1 MRRKHSDTH
10 LSQSAVLQRQ
20 SKVRIGHS
28 LLIRAAIVIG
38 LLGIALIGN
47 WIHRDG
53 IKDTHDGVMSFMD
66 VLYFTAVTT
75 TTVGYGDV
83 VPVSDSARFFD
94 TVVVTPIRIFIWL
107 IFLGSAYTFL
117 LQHTWEKARSKMIQK
132 ELTGHTIVA
141 GFGAGGEFAVE
152 ELLSSGRDP
161 SQIVVIE
168 MDRARV
174 QAALTHKVIAIEGD
188 ATSNKVLEAA
198 RIETAD
204 ALLVSTSRDDAAA
217 LIVLSARHLNA
228 QIPISVTV
236 RARDNEDLMYQAGA
250 DFVINPIGLGGQILA
265 RSSDSKAAVEY
276 LKDLTTAGGTVIMR
290 QRQVTS
296 DEIGAPLHSIKTGFG
311 MQIVRDGRTIGFW
324 ETDRTTLQHGD
335 IVVEIQP
342 TEASPN

>member
-1 MRRKHSDTH
+1 MLRKRSGSH
-10 LSQSAVLQRQ
+10 LTPPSVLQRQ

-28 LLIRAAIVIG
+28 LLIRALIVFG
-38 LLGIALIGN
+38 LLSIALIGN
-47 WIHRDG
+47 WIHREG
-53 IKDTHDGVMSFMD
+53 IKDTHDGVMSFLD

-117 LQHTWEKARSKMIQK
+117 LQHTWEKVRTKMIQK
-132 ELTGHTIVA
+132 ELKGHTIVA

-152 ELLSSGRDP
+152 ELLNNGRDP

-174 QAALTHKVIAIEGD
+174 QAALAHKVIAMEGD
-188 ATSNKVLEAA
+188 ATNNKVLEAA
-198 RIETAD
+198 KIDTAE
-204 ALLVSTSRDDAAA
+204 ALLVSTSRDDASA
-217 LIVLSARHLNA
+217 LIVLSARHLNKD
-228 QIPISVTV
+228 IPISVTV
-236 RARDNEDLMYQAGA
+236 RAQDNEDLMYQAGA
-250 DFVINPIGLGGQILA
+250 NFVINPIGLGGQILA

-290 QRQVTS
+290 QRDINE
-296 DEIGAPLHSIKTGFG
+296 DEVGTPLHSLKSGFG
-311 MQIVRDGRTIGFW
+311 IQIVRGEETIGFW
-324 ETDRTTLQHGD
+324 EVDKAVLQKGD
-335 IVVEIQP
+335 VVVEIQP
-342 TEASPN
+342 IA